1 VRLVFIGSSK
11 FGLRCLEK
19 SIHLPEIDV
28 VGIITNPENFSISYR
43 PSGVRNVLHSDF
55 HPIAEQY
62 GIPLWNMVG
71 KMTDSTLV
79 NQVRAWAPELILVVG
94 WYHKIPKVIREIA
107 PTAGLHASLL
117 PNYSGGAP
125 LVWAIINGE
134 KKTGISFFLMDEGI
148 DSGAIIGQIE
158 EPIYFED
165 TIATLYARI
174 EEDGLQLIE
183 EYLPKIAR
191 GEVSYTPQDE
201 SKRRLMPQRSPEDG
215 EIDWSWS
222 ALRIYNFIRAQTR
235 PYPGAFTYV
244 GKEKV
249 TIWKGNLCATTSK
262 NSNIP
267 GQIVVAVADTP
278 EAFGICCGDTQ
289 MLLVSEVGLSDG
301 KVMSGA
307 KFIQMRKISTGS
319 VLG

>member
-1 VRLVFIGSSK
+1 MRLVFIGSSQ

-19 SIHLPEIDV
+19 SIDLPGIDV
-28 VGIITNPENFSISYR
+28 VGIITNPETFSISYR

-62 GIPLWNMVG
+62 GIPVWNMVG
-71 KMTDSTLV
+71 KMTDSALV

-94 WYHKIPKVIREIA
+94 WYHKIPRVIREIA

-117 PNYSGGAP
+117 PDYSGGAP

-134 KKTGISFFLMDEGI
+134 EKTGISFFLMDDEV
-148 DSGAIIGQIE
+148 DSGPIIGQIE

-174 EEDGLQLIE
+174 EEDGLRLIE
-183 EYLPKIAR
+183 EYLPKIAG

-201 SKRRLMPQRSPEDG
+201 SKRRVMPQRSPEDG
-215 EIDWSWS
+215 EIDWSWP
-222 ALRIYNFIRAQTR
+222 ALKVYNFIRAQTK
-235 PYPGAFTYV
+235 PYPGAFTYL

-249 TIWKGNLCATTSK
+249 MIWKGTLRTRTCKS
-262 NSNIP
+262 SESP
-267 GQIVVAVADTP
+267 GEIVTIISDTP
-278 EAFGICCGDTQ
+278 ETFGIWCGDGQ

-301 KVMSGA
+301 RVMSGA
-307 KFIQMRKISTGS
+307 KFIQMRVISTGT